1 MKHTNIP
8 PLDYEKVAAAADE
21 LESAGLNPTVRSVRS
36 VIGYGSVT
44 TIGQFLNQR
53 KSALRGEIGIDDS
66 IDDVVI
72 NAIRENIG
80 NRAKRVLDAA
90 NTMLAKLR
98 RENFA
103 LLEENARLRDE
114 LAVLRGKPPAS
125 VPDAE
130 IRIAA
135 LQEERRKLL
144 LEEKKHPANTKAR
157 LDVIRA
163 ELLALYANLHSSA
176 VPMERYRSDVADGE

>member
-21 LESAGLNPTVRSVRS
+21 LESAGLNATVRSVRS
-36 VIGYGSVT
+36 VIGYGSTT

-66 IDDVVI
+66 IDDIVI
-72 NAIRENIG
+72 NAIRNNIG
-80 NRAKRVLDAA
+80 NRAKKVMDAA

-98 RENFA
+98 RENYA
-103 LLEENARLRDE
+103 LLEENARLREE
-114 LAVLRGKPPAS
+114 LAVLLGKPVTPA
-125 VPDAE
+125 PDAE

-144 LEEKKHPANTKAR
+144 LAAKKQPGKNNER
-157 LDVIRA
+157 LEVIRA
-163 ELLALYANLHSSA
+163 ELQALYANLRAAA
-176 VPMERYRSDVADGE
+176 VPPGRRRSD